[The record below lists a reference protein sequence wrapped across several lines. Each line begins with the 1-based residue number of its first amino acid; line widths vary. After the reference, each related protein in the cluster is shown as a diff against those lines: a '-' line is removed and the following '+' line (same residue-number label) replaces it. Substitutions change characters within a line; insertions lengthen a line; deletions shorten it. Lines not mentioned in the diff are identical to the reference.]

1 MPTIIAVTTSP
12 SVSGGAAPG
21 LPTGPLNVAYTY
33 YPAGACPAKWPPTVN
48 ATGTTFNVW
57 TVRYDSLVL
66 LMALLPLLPALPV
79 SR

>member
-1 MPTIIAVTTSP
+1 VPTTIVTTVTTITSP

-33 YPAGACPAKWPPTVN
+33 YSAGACPAKWPPNVN

-57 TVRYDSLVL
+57 TVRYDCLVL
-66 LMALLPLLPALPV
+66 LMALLLL
-79 SR
+79 R